1 MSAFE
6 TALEIEEK
14 NNDETLK
21 TEIVEEKNVPVTVD
35 VKANVTVND
44 SLPDYAILN
53 PELPMKMKI
62 GVAGEVA
69 SCLKEVIEKQGL
81 IIKGLNPKN
90 KEAEYVTVEGWE
102 VLGTMLGITPV
113 TKVIETQYNKQGR
126 VVGYKSQGILYR
138 NAVVDEDGNISGDI
152 IAIAEAS
159 ADKHGFQKDLPSIMS
174 MSQTRALG
182 KAYRMALSWIIKMAG
197 YEGTPAQ
204 EMPNFTGVKNNE

>member
-1 MSAFE
+1 MSFE
-6 TALEIEEK
+6 TALDMEK
-14 NNDETLK
+14 NEAVK
-21 TEIVEEKNVPVTVD
+21 PEIITDNEDVALTVD
-35 VKANVTVND
+35 VNANLTVND
-44 SLPDYAILN
+44 SLPDYAIIN

-138 NAVVDEDGNISGDI
+138 NAVVDEEGNISGDI

-182 KAYRMALSWIIKMAG
+182 KAYRMALSWIVKMAG
-197 YEGTPAQ
+197 FEGTFA
-204 EMPNFTGVKNNE
+204 EDMPNYKE